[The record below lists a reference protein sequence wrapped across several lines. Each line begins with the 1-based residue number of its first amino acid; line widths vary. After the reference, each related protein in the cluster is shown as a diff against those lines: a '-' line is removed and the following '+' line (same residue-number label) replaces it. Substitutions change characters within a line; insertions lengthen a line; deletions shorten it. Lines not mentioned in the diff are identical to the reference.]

1 MVSQDEAIFS
11 LFEKAIKSRL
21 GSSSSIQLG
30 PYAAIDLEG
39 IARQRYDASCRPGAI
54 SDEVLAKIGVFA
66 EESGGD
72 ARMAIELLD
81 NSIRRAEIEGRE
93 KVLEGDVR
101 PSEGRSPSVEPSQID
116 KLNNHQRMVL
126 LGICR
131 RLKKEEEIS
140 SGDARKLYELVCE
153 ENNEEARGYTTF
165 WKYLK
170 HLESQG
176 LIVSRASNSNRGRG
190 RTQYITMPNSVPA
203 VIGDRIEKGLLEG

>member
-1 MVSQDEAIFS
+1 M
-11 LFEKAIKSRL
+11 
-21 GSSSSIQLG
+21 
-30 PYAAIDLEG
+30 
-39 IARQRYDASCRPGAI
+39 C
-54 SDEVLAKIGVFA
+54 
-66 EESGGD
+66 
-72 ARMAIELLD
+72 
-81 NSIRRAEIEGRE
+81 IRDR
-93 KVLEGDVR
+93 
-101 PSEGRSPSVEPSQID
+101 
-116 KLNNHQRMVL
+116 LNNHQRMVL

-170 HLESQG
+170 NLESQG